1 MNYDQSLI
9 DAVIKH
15 ADIVR
20 VVSSYINL
28 TKKGKNY
35 VGVCP
40 FHDDTNPS
48 LTVSPEKRIFKCF
61 VCGTA
66 GSAIVFVQKYEHLN
80 FFDAMRKVAE
90 ISGYSDPRLEKTTYV
105 KPVDQTKVPLYKCLH
120 DLTTYYQYALATK
133 EGEEGLEYFT
143 SRNLDA
149 EMQNKFKLGYAFKNG
164 ANTIRF
170 LQDKGHSLKTIEDC
184 GVSYLSGGGY
194 HDKNQGRAIFPI
206 CDEDGQ
212 VVGFSARRI
221 KDGGPEA
228 KYVNTSETKV
238 FHKSSILYNY
248 HIAKER
254 AKIEGYVYVLEGF
267 MDVFALAKIGINSA
281 VALMG
286 TAFTKEHI
294 NMLRKLN
301 VEIRLCLDGDVPG
314 QTAMMEAAKA
324 LHKEGIECRIV
335 DNQGSTRDPDEILNN
350 EGENALRYYL
360 TNLISRVDFA
370 LNYFRRTNP
379 LKTAQQKK
387 ALVQQ
392 FIPIL
397 LNIKSQLELDDYLRK
412 LSQITGFEPDSIREV
427 VKSARKANN
436 EAEVMEEINQF
447 KPERKVLRKLEI
459 AERELLYLMTIN
471 PEAVAF
477 FEENVGTFYDEM
489 HRQIANYIVE
499 YSKFHDEV
507 DLVGVLTMLEG
518 SDIPNKN
525 ELIKE
530 ITDLSME
537 ESHANICNE
546 QVLQHLY
553 ESITEEQQKIFEK
566 DVLEQSKEGKS
577 PLEQARIIANYNR
590 RKVRKAESEDK

>member
-1 MNYDQSLI
+1 MSFDQSLV

-20 VVSSYINL
+20 VISSYINL

-48 LTVSPEKRIFKCF
+48 LTVSPEKKIFKCF

-66 GSAIVFVQKYEHLN
+66 GSAIVFVQKYEHLS

-90 ISGYSDPRLEKTTYV
+90 LSGYSDPRLEKNTYV

-133 EGEEGLEYFT
+133 EGEEGLNYFV
-143 SRNLDA
+143 SRNLDTDL
-149 EMQNKFKLGYAFKNG
+149 QTKFKLGYAFKDG

-184 GVSYLSGGGY
+184 GISYLSNGGY

-212 VVGFSARRI
+212 VVGFSARRL
-221 KDGGPEA
+221 KEGPEA
-228 KYVNTSETKV
+228 KYVNSPETRI

-294 NMLRKLN
+294 SMLRKLN

-335 DNQGSTRDPDEILNN
+335 DNQGSTKDPDDILNT

-379 LKTAQQKK
+379 LKTTEQKK

-412 LSQITGFEPDSIREV
+412 LSQITGFEVESIRDV
-427 VKSARKANN
+427 IKKARNKTSDS
-436 EAEVMEEINQF
+436 EIEQQILEF
-447 KPERKVLRKLEI
+447 RPERKVLRRLEI
-459 AERELLYLMTIN
+459 AERELLYLMTLY
-471 PEAVAF
+471 PDAVAF
-477 FEENVGTFYDEM
+477 FEENVGTFYNEL
-489 HRQIANYIVE
+489 HRQVANYIVE

-507 DLVGVLTMLEG
+507 DLVGVLTMLES
-518 SDIPNKN
+518 SDIQNKDS
-525 ELIKE
+525 LIKE
-530 ITDLSME
+530 ITDITLE
-537 ESHANICNE
+537 KNHANICNE
-546 QVLQHLY
+546 DVLKGLLK
-553 ESITEEQQKIFEK
+553 SIQEEQQKIFEK
-566 DVLEQSKEGKS
+566 DILTKSKEGKS
-577 PLEQARIIANYNR
+577 DLEQARIIANYNR
-590 RKVRKAESEDK
+590 RKVIKSEIKK